1 MSVTHPAVVCVRLAK
16 ADVVLTTYNIVSK
29 EVGVT
34 EHMKNDKH
42 AHEKPATDSV
52 RLKTLQMNERRKE

>member
-52 RLKTLQMNERRKE
+52 RLKTL